1 MIIQNK
7 KAYHDFVITDTLEA
21 GIVLSGAEVKSVR
34 AGSVS
39 LTDSFVRISNKAVW
53 LHNAHISPYQKA
65 LNFDPRRN
73 RLLLLHRNEI
83 EHLKGKIRGANLTLV
98 PTKMYTNKNLV
109 KLEIGLARGKKQFEK
124 REDLKRKAIERDI
137 ETSLRETKLRS
148 RKP

>member
-39 LTDSFVRISNKAVW
+39 LGDSFVRIAHKAVW

-65 LNFDPRRN
+65 ANFEPRRN
-73 RLLLLHRNEI
+73 RLLLLHKAEI
-83 EHLKGKIRGANLTLV
+83 EHLKGKIRSSNLTLV
-98 PTKMYTNKNLV
+98 PTKMYTDKNLV
-109 KLEIGLARGKKQFEK
+109 KVEIGLARGKKQFEK
-124 REDLKRKAIERDI
+124 REDLKRKAINRDI
-137 ETSLRETKLRS
+137 EVSLRETKNRS
-148 RKP
+148 PKT